1 MFQKIKSF
9 RFTKTIL
16 IVKCIT
22 KTSLIVTS
30 GITNTMNSKLL
41 YAIWPH
47 NLKCEYKLAWKSE
60 SLTLTFHGVNLVDDL
75 PVHEEELGWVV
86 VLVGWLHLLLL
97 LDQAAG
103 PPGKGPHSLLPHT
116 TNHLQYTVYFT
127 QPLACAKL
135 KLFSLGNLFNI
146 KGKNREKPWKTLTL
160 KDYIFETG

>member
-1 MFQKIKSF
+1 MKKCQLGHRRLKMRRNMFQKIKSF

-41 YAIWPH
+41 YAIWP
-47 NLKCEYKLAWKSE
+47 NNIKCEYKLAWKSE

-75 PVHEEELGWVV
+75 LVHEEELGWVV

-97 LDQAAG
+97 LLLDQAAG
-103 PPGKGPHSLLPHT
+103 PPGKGPHSLLPCTH
-116 TNHLQYTVYFT
+116 NQPSILYT
-127 QPLACAKL
+127 LL
-135 KLFSLGNLFNI
+135 S
-146 KGKNREKPWKTLTL
+146 PWH
-160 KDYIFETG
+160 GPN